1 MVRDT
6 EDDFKHG
13 LEHRPLYPLPVKVD
27 ATRKAGAHRLEEV
40 FVALEND
47 DGAVGLLQ
55 VPAL

>member
-6 EDDFKHG
+6 EVDFEHG
-13 LEHRPLYPLPVKVD
+13 LEHGSLYSLSVKVD